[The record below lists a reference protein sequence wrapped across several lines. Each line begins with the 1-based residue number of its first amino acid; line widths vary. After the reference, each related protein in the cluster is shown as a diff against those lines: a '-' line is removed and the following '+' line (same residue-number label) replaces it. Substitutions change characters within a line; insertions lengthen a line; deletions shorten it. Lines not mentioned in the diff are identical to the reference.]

1 MTPMLLRGAILA
13 AVLLASCGGDSP
25 TAPTTIPQPPVDAF
39 TLVLRERAGQ
49 QLDGFRGAWPSAD
62 PLFVTLYSV
71 RAGAETAVEADWT
84 VEVQD
89 LSSQQAHENSSDVVT
104 LDFPDRPTEAR
115 IVCSDPCGYH
125 LMRATVT
132 ARYQGKSA
140 SFSINCRFG

>member
-1 MTPMLLRGAILA
+1 MTATLLRSAILA
-13 AVLLASCGGDSP
+13 AALLAACGGDSP
-25 TAPTTIPQPPVDAF
+25 TAPTTTPQPPVDAF
-39 TLVLRERAGQ
+39 TLVLRDDAGQ
-49 QLDGFRGAWPSAD
+49 ELNGFSGAWPSAD
-62 PLFVTLYSV
+62 PLFVTLYSI

-89 LSSQQAHENSSDVVT
+89 LSSQQAHENPSDIVT
-104 LDFPDRPTEAR
+104 LDFPDRSTEAR

>member
-1 MTPMLLRGAILA
+1 MTPMPLRSAILA
-13 AVLLASCGGDSP
+13 AALLAACGGDSP
-25 TAPTTIPQPPVDAF
+25 TAPTTTPQPPVDAF
-39 TLVLRERAGQ
+39 TLVLRDHAGQ
-49 QLDGFRGAWPSAD
+49 QLEGFRGAWPSAD

-89 LSSQQAHENSSDVVT
+89 LSSQQAHENTSDVVT

>member
-1 MTPMLLRGAILA
+1 MATQ
-13 AVLLASCGGDSP
+13 
-25 TAPTTIPQPPVDAF
+25 PTTTPEAMLPPRSEVGIIGWLHANLF
-39 TLVLRERAGQ
+39 SNWYNTALTLVSGLALLLG
-49 QLDGFRGAWPSAD
+49 LWFGVKWV
-62 PLFVTLYSV
+62 L
-71 RAGAETAVEADWT
+71 VEADWT

-89 LSSQQAHENSSDVVT
+89 LSAQQAHDNPSDVVT

-115 IVCSDPCGYH
+115 LVCADPCGYH

>member
-1 MTPMLLRGAILA
+1 MTAMLLRSAILA
-13 AVLLASCGGDSP
+13 AALLTACGGDSP
-25 TAPTTIPQPPVDAF
+25 TAPTTTPQPPLDAF
-39 TLVLRERAGQ
+39 TLVLRDDAGRE
-49 QLDGFRGAWPSAD
+49 LNGFSGAWPSAD

-89 LSSQQAHENSSDVVT
+89 LSSQQAHESPSDIVT

-115 IVCSDPCGYH
+115 IVCSDPCGHH

>member
-1 MTPMLLRGAILA
+1 MTPMPLRSAILA
-13 AVLLASCGGDSP
+13 AALLAACGGDSP
-25 TAPTTIPQPPVDAF
+25 TAPTTTPQPPVDAF

-49 QLDGFRGAWPSAD
+49 QLDGFRSAWPSAD

-89 LSSQQAHENSSDVVT
+89 LSAQQAHEDPSEVVT
-104 LDFPDRPTEAR
+104 LDFPDRATEAR

-132 ARYQGKSA
+132 ARYQGQSA